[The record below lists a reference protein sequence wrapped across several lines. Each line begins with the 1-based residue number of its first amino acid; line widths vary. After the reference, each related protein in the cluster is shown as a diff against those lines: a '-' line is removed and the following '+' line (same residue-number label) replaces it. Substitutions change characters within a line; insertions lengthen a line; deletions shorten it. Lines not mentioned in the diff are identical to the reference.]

1 MARKGFGRRDERV
14 SLVLAAAMGAMA
26 FGAEAPAAAHARM
39 QASQLAAEVRSYQ
52 IPAGTV
58 GMALN
63 RLAEENGVQM
73 VFLAGLTRNAR
84 TSGLKG
90 EYTLGA
96 ALDELLAG
104 TGLGYRLADDE
115 REVFIVLA
123 QNGAV
128 RSDASGAEAL
138 PPIDVGAERAPG
150 AKPMGRGPGRA
161 DPSKETGYAR
171 TTSFGATK
179 TDTPLIDTPMAVQI
193 VPHEVIEDQQAL
205 TTREAVRGISGV
217 QPTDN
222 YYERFYIRGFNS
234 GYGLNHRNSLRME
247 GTIGLEDIAFTDR
260 IEVIKGPASML
271 YGRIEPGGMVN
282 VVTKRP
288 LEDFRASLEQQ
299 AGSFGLAR
307 TVADVTGPIDAEKT
321 VLYRLMGVYDH
332 ADSFTNHDHRD
343 NGAGAL
349 FLTFKPAQN
358 VEFNVQFEHY
368 ERRQTTPQGS
378 GSVPVHLKYDQ
389 NGQPLVIPGYNDRP
403 LYLPRSFSAADP
415 TMWNNFP
422 HVEHRTLYYYDWTW
436 RFDEKWKLTNR
447 FHYVDINETQSEL
460 ANYGGF
466 DGGFISRNFYYQPRR
481 RGVLSTN
488 LDLAGEFETGFLT
501 HKTLVGADWYKYQ
514 DDWFGYCCSAD
525 GLIPPLNVYA
535 PGAGGYFGGLLGYY
549 ANVGRRS
556 AFELRKWSDLGFYA
570 QDQISF
576 WDDRIHLLL
585 GGRWDKA
592 TSSISKTIG
601 DEYAKCFPYCTG
613 YPMGSYPEKGRLSPR
628 AGLLFKLDE
637 DTSIYGS
644 YVRSFGANGYAGYS
658 PADKRM
664 VAPEVGVQW
673 EIGLKRQWFD
683 GRLSASIALFD
694 LTKKNLTQPNP
705 QQPASV
711 LTVGEVKS
719 RGVELDVSGQVTE
732 NLSLIGSYTF
742 DVVKITDDANR
753 SMVGKR
759 YFGAAP
765 NFGSLWAKWDTAPG
779 SAQGWELG
787 AGVYATDERWGDN
800 INSWKLP
807 SYARFDAM
815 AAYRLPID
823 GHKVTLRIN
832 VKNIGDQRYFEFADG
847 YGFAYYG
854 QPRTVIGSVNFQW

>member
-1 MARKGFGRRDERV
+1 MARVGFSIGVEGMGATAI
-14 SLVLAAAMGAMA
+14 AAAMGLM
-26 FGAEAPAAAHARM
+26 
-39 QASQLAAEVRSYQ
+39 ASQPAVAHVSMTQQEISTAARAYAIPEGSIALALTQLADESGVRMIYR
-52 IPAGTV
+52 T
-58 GMALN
+58 
-63 RLAEENGVQM
+63 RLTKN
-73 VFLAGLTRNAR
+73 LTTTGLRG
-84 TSGLKG
+84 S
-90 EYTLGA
+90 YTLTQ
-96 ALDELLAG
+96 ALDALLSG
-104 TGLGYRLADDE
+104 TGLGYKVIEDGRA
-115 REVFIVLA
+115 VAIVLA
-123 QNGAV
+123 QNDGV
-128 RSDASGAEAL
+128 RNDAGAEPL
-138 PPIDVGAERAPG
+138 PPIDVGAQAAPG
-150 AKPMGRGPGRA
+150 AKPIGRGPGGG

-179 TDTPLIDTPMAVQI
+179 TDTPLINTPMSVQI

-247 GTIGLEDIAFTDR
+247 GSIGLEDIAFTDR

-307 TVADVTGPIDAEKT
+307 TVADVTGPVDAEKT

-349 FLTFKPAQN
+349 FLTFKPTQN
-358 VEFNVQFEHY
+358 FVFNVQFEHY

-378 GSVPVHLKYDQ
+378 GSVPVHLRYDS

-403 LYLPRSFSAADP
+403 LNLPRSFSAADP

-447 FHYVDINETQSEL
+447 FHYVDIDETQSEL

-501 HKTLVGADWYKYQ
+501 HKTLFGADWYKYQ

-525 GLIPPLNVYA
+525 GLIPLLNVYA

-628 AGLLFKLDE
+628 AGLLFKVDE

-644 YVRSFGANGYAGYS
+644 YVRSFGANGTAGYS

-673 EIGLKRQWFD
+673 EVGLKRQWFD

-711 LTVGEVKS
+711 LTIGEVKS
-719 RGVELDVSGQVTE
+719 RGVEIDVSGQVTE
-732 NLSLIGSYTF
+732 NLSVIGSYTF
-742 DVVKITDDANR
+742 DVVKISDDANR
-753 SMVGKR
+753 TMVGKR
-759 YFGAAP
+759 YYGAAP
-765 NFGSLWAKWDTAPG
+765 NFGSLWAKWDAAPG
-779 SAQGWELG
+779 AAQGWEVG

-800 INSWKLP
+800 INTWKLP

-823 GHKVTLRIN
+823 GHKVTFRIN

-854 QPRTVIGSVNFQW
+854 APRTVIGSVNFQW